1 MTPMPGV
8 WGWAVIAACGV
19 AAVPAG
25 IRWLRIA
32 QREHYLAGAVTR
44 FSVRWWISGPV
55 NIGMAAVAILGAAA
69 EWGWQGVGLAAAA
82 IEAWGPNRLGLRG
95 SSSPLVWTKR
105 LIRAAVSAALLMG
118 GMMAASV
125 LLGRPAL
132 AAAAVVIL
140 PALVDVA
147 LAANAPL
154 ERALSEKWV
163 KQAARRLEQVA
174 PTVVAITGSYGKT
187 STKLY
192 LAHLLSG
199 SRRVVATPASFN
211 NRLGLARAINE
222 RLPPGTEI
230 FVAEMGTYGPGEI
243 AEMCSWIPPQV
254 AVITAIGPVHL
265 ERMGTEERII
275 TCKSEIVAGDATAVI
290 GVDHPGLAELAD
302 RQERT
307 GRRVIR
313 CSGKEITAEVAVD
326 PRDGDVTV
334 RGKSMGRVD
343 LSSHHPL
350 NVAAALGAVLALGID
365 PVEVAGRLG
374 TLPSPEHRLATMA
387 NQRGVTIMDDTFNA
401 NPAGARAA
409 LQRLAGHSTEGGKR
423 VVVTPGLVEM
433 GSRRRVENRE
443 LGRAASQV
451 ATHLLV
457 VGRTNRRDLLS
468 GAREGDAAL
477 LVLENRTEAVRWA
490 RANLSRGDVI
500 LYENDLPDHYP

>member
-1 MTPMPGV
+1 MTSA
-8 WGWAVIAACGV
+8 WGWAVIAACGG

-44 FSVRWWISGPV
+44 FSIRWWTSGPV
-55 NIGMAAVAILGAAA
+55 NSGLATAAILGAAA
-69 EWGWQGVGLAAAA
+69 EWGWQGAGLAAAA
-82 IEAWGPNRLGLRG
+82 IEAWGPNRLGLKG

-105 LIRAAVSAALLMG
+105 LIRAAISTAVLMG
-118 GMMAASV
+118 GIITGSI
-125 LLGRPAL
+125 LLGRPEL

-147 LAANAPL
+147 LWANAPL

-163 KQAARRLEQVA
+163 RQAARRLAQVD
-174 PTVVAITGSYGKT
+174 PRVVAITGSYGKT

-192 LAHLLSG
+192 LAHLLAG

-211 NRLGLARAINE
+211 NRMGLARAINE
-222 RLPPGTEI
+222 RLPPGTEV

-243 AEMCSWIPPQV
+243 AEMCRWVPPEV

-265 ERMGTEERII
+265 ERMGTEERIL
-275 TCKSEIVAGDATAVI
+275 TCKSEILAEGATGVI
-290 GVDHPGLAELAD
+290 GVDHPGLSELAD
-302 RQERT
+302 REERT
-307 GRRVIR
+307 GRRVVR
-313 CSGKEITAEVAVD
+313 CSGKGT
-326 PRDGDVTV
+326 PCQVTV
-334 RGKSMGRVD
+334 APDGQVTVYGRPIGRVD
-343 LSSHHPL
+343 PSSHHPL

-365 PVEVAGRLG
+365 PTEVAGRLG
-374 TLPSPEHRLATMA
+374 TLPSLEHRLATVA

-409 LQRLAGHSTEGGKR
+409 LQRLVEHSAEGGKR

-433 GSRRRVENRE
+433 GSRRRVENRA
-443 LGRAASQV
+443 LGKAASQV

-457 VGRTNRRDLLS
+457 VGRTNRRDLLE
-468 GAREGDAAL
+468 GAREGDARV
-477 LVLENRTEAVRWA
+477 LVLENRIEAVRWA
-490 RANLSRGDVI
+490 RANLDRGDVI

>member
-1 MTPMPGV
+1 MTGA
-8 WGWAVIAACGV
+8 WGWVVIAACGV
-19 AAVPAG
+19 AAIPAG

-32 QREHYLAGAVTR
+32 QREHYLPGAVTR
-44 FSVRWWISGPV
+44 FSVRWWTAGPV
-55 NIGMAAVAILGAAA
+55 NTGMAAAAILGAAA
-69 EWGWQGVGLAAAA
+69 EWGWEGVGLVAAA
-82 IEAWGPNRLGLRG
+82 IEALGPHRLGLKG
-95 SSSPLVWTKR
+95 STSPLVWTKR
-105 LIRAAVSAALLMG
+105 LIRAAVSAAVLMG
-118 GMMAASV
+118 GMIALSV
-125 LLGRPAL
+125 LFGRPGV
-132 AAAAVVIL
+132 AAAAVVML
-140 PALVDVA
+140 PALLDLA

-163 KQAARRLEQVA
+163 KQAARRLKQVA
-174 PTVVAITGSYGKT
+174 PRVVAITGSYGKT

-243 AEMCSWIPPQV
+243 AEMCSWIPPEV

-265 ERMGTEERII
+265 ERMGSEERII
-275 TCKSEIVAGDATAVI
+275 TCKSEILVGGATAVI
-290 GVDHPGLAELAD
+290 GVDHRGLSELAD
-302 RQERT
+302 HEVRT

-313 CSGKEITAEVAVD
+313 CSGIDTTCEVAVD
-326 PRDGDVTV
+326 PGDGHVAV
-334 RGKSMGRVD
+334 QGRSVGRVD
-343 LSSHHPL
+343 LASHHPS
-350 NVAAALGAVLALGID
+350 NVAAALGAVLALGMD
-365 PVEVAGRLG
+365 PMEVTGRLG
-374 TLPSPEHRLATMA
+374 TLPSPEHRLASVV
-387 NQRGVTIMDDTFNA
+387 NERGVTVMDDTFNA

-409 LQRLAGHSTEGGKR
+409 LQRLADYSAEGGKR

-433 GSRRRVENRE
+433 GPRRRVENRE
-443 LGRAASQV
+443 LGRAASQA

-457 VGRTNRRDLLS
+457 VGRTNRRDLLI
-468 GAREGDAAL
+468 GAKEGGAFV

-490 RANLSRGDVI
+490 RANLDRGDVI